1 MRRTIFLLMTFCY
14 SMAFAQQT
22 HEWENQYILQINREP
37 ARSSFVPYLQKKGD
51 SSISLDG
58 EWKFR
63 WVSTPQERIP
73 EFYCIDFDDSQWV
86 NFPIPANWEV
96 NGYGTPIYVSAGYPF
111 KIAPPRVMDTPRED
125 YTTFIERNP
134 VGQYR
139 NTFSCPY
146 QWTNQGQTF
155 IRFEGVSSAFYL
167 WINGQKVGY
176 SQGSMEPSE
185 FLITP

>member
-73 EFYCIDFDDSQWV
+73 EFYCINFDDSQWV

-134 VGQYR
+134 VGQYS

-167 WINGQKVGY
+167 WINGKKVGIAKVVW
-176 SQGSMEPSE
+176 SPANS
-185 FLITP
+185 